1 MKHVKDFLDIIL
13 DGEDD
18 SSGACLPNPIDYYYY
33 KGLREGFVVLN
44 DDVGDDIVE
53 RVILPL
59 QQLDLNK
66 EVEHITFYINSSG
79 GDPQDG
85 MAVVSCL
92 ENMSTPITLRIL
104 GRACSAACYIAM
116 AKGPHIKTVC
126 GKYSIGLIHAGS
138 VNLEGDAMN
147 ARDTQAFLSRYE
159 EILKD
164 FVCSHTKITP
174 EKYEKIERLE
184 FWITADDML
193 ELEIVDEIV

>member
-1 MKHVKDFLDIIL
+1 MEDLFDIIL
-13 DGEDD
+13 VGEDD
-18 SSGACLPNPIDYYYY
+18 DKTALSLPNPIDYYYY
-33 KGLREGFVVLN
+33 KGLKEGFVVLN

-53 RVILPL
+53 RVVLPL

-66 EVEHITFYINSSG
+66 EVNHITFYVNSIG

-85 MAVVSCL
+85 MAVVTCL
-92 ENMSTPITLRIL
+92 ENMSTPVTICIL
-104 GRACSAACYIAM
+104 GKACSAACYIAM

-147 ARDTQAFLSRYE
+147 ARDTQAFLGRYE

-193 ELEIVDEIV
+193 ELGIVDEIV